1 MPVALGETVYSPPAP
16 QYPPRKRWTRE
27 ECEAYQRAGFWD
39 GQHYELIN
47 GELIN
52 KLPKHL
58 PHTLGIRRLVEILR
72 RVFGIDPVLQETSI
86 EVAAEDLRTN
96 EPEPDVIVL
105 KRSPSEIRAKEPAP
119 ADIALV
125 AEVSDTTLE
134 HDSTVKAALYA
145 RAGIP
150 EYWVLDLNG
159 RRLIVHRDPRGSVY
173 KSVSAYAENE
183 IVVPLTAPDRGIPVS
198 DLFA

>member
-1 MPVALGETVYSPPAP
+1 MPVALGETSYSPPAP
-16 QYPPRKRWTRE
+16 QCPPRKRWTRE

-52 KLPKHL
+52 KVPKYL
-58 PHTLGIRRLVEILR
+58 PHTLGIRRLVDALR
-72 RVFGIDPVLQETSI
+72 RVFGADPVLWETSI

-105 KRSPSEIRAKEPAP
+105 NRSPSEISGKEPATV
-119 ADIALV
+119 DIVLV

-134 HDSTVKAALYA
+134 HDTTVKATLYA

-159 RRLIVHRDPRGSVY
+159 RRLIVHRNPSGSVY

-183 IVVPLTAPDRGIPVS
+183 TVAPLTAPDRIISVS

>member
-1 MPVALGETVYSPPAP
+1 MALGETSYSPPAP

-52 KLPKHL
+52 KPKHL
-58 PHTLGIRRLVEILR
+58 PHTLGIRRLVETLR
-72 RVFGIDPVLQETSI
+72 RVFGLDPVLQETSI
-86 EVAAEDLRTN
+86 EVAAEDLRPN
-96 EPEPDVIVL
+96 EPEPDIIVL
-105 KRSPSEIRAKEPAP
+105 RRSTSEIPSKEPAV

-134 HDSTVKAALYA
+134 HHTAVKAALCA

-150 EYWVLDLNG
+150 EYWVSDLNG
-159 RRLIVHRDPRGSVY
+159 RRLIVYRDPSGSVY
-173 KSVSAYAENE
+173 KSLSAYGEAE
-183 IVVPLTAPDRGIPVS
+183 VVAPSTAPDRVIPVS